1 MIHVTGDTWVFCKN
15 KEEETEMGWE
25 GHDLAGFTE
34 SMTLSK
40 FLKDVMQIKNLPGRQ
55 QKNTKAWKHALRN
68 CRLCRMAGVRVLTG

>member
-1 MIHVTGDTWVFCKN
+1 MRESLQKRGTFEKLIKTKRRRQRWA
-15 KEEETEMGWE
+15 WE

-55 QKNTKAWKHALRN
+55 
-68 CRLCRMAGVRVLTG
+68 